1 MGETDCAMSVSKK
14 KQIENIRKNIDF
26 AIRQR
31 GDSKTSFSEN
41 SGVTRTTIYNILN
54 GNVDKI
60 HDGTIDKIANYLET
74 NIYSLKN
81 EDLEE
86 KSIRSRLISIDGN
99 KNPVAV
105 PIMNELEFVRNIH
118 KYIGEMILN
127 YPITYHFSN
136 ENDLVAVRVEEYLSK
151 RYTKGNIL
159 LINRTPELTKNDH
172 RDKLILQSGLML
184 SVLPS
189 SYIMDERE
197 RLLGVVIEE
206 RVSG

>member
-1 MGETDCAMSVSKK
+1 MSVSKK
-14 KQIENIRKNIDF
+14 RQIENIKKNVDF

-54 GNVDKI
+54 NNVDKI
-60 HDGTIDKIANYLET
+60 HESTIEKIASYLEI
-74 NIYSLKN
+74 NVYSLKN

-86 KSIRSRLISIDGN
+86 KNIRSHLISIDGN

-105 PIMNELEFVRNIH
+105 PIMNEVEFVRNIH
-118 KYIGEMILN
+118 KFIGEMILN
-127 YPITYHFSN
+127 YPITYHFSDG
-136 ENDLVAVRVEEYLSK
+136 NDLVAVRVEECLSK

-159 LINRTPELTKNDH
+159 LINRTPKLTINDH
-172 RDKLILQSGLML
+172 RDKLILQSGLVL
-184 SVLPS
+184 NVLPS
-189 SYIMDERE
+189 SYIMDEKE

-206 RVSG
+206 RVNG

>member
-1 MGETDCAMSVSKK
+1 MSVSKK
-14 KQIENIRKNIDF
+14 RQIENIKKNVDF

-54 GNVDKI
+54 NNVDKI
-60 HDGTIDKIANYLET
+60 HESTIEKIASYLEI
-74 NIYSLKN
+74 NVYSLKN

-86 KSIRSRLISIDGN
+86 KNIRSHLISIDGN

-105 PIMNELEFVRNIH
+105 PIMNEVEFVRNIH
-118 KYIGEMILN
+118 KFIGEMILN
-127 YPITYHFSN
+127 YPITYHFSDGH
-136 ENDLVAVRVEEYLSK
+136 DLVAVRVEECLSK

-159 LINRTPELTKNDH
+159 LINRTPKLTINDH
-172 RDKLILQSGLML
+172 RDKLILQSGLVL
-184 SVLPS
+184 NVLPS
-189 SYIMDERE
+189 SYIMDEKE

-206 RVSG
+206 RVNG